1 MLSPLRGSN
10 NVSLF
15 SSAGVYTPFRR
26 FFSAGVYTPFRHF
39 FRQGFTPHFAVFFRQ
54 GFTPPELIIPVF
66 YVGRGLHPISPFFF
80 RQGFTPPACEAVTL
94 SGFRYFFNSW
104 AIKSFSFF
112 AASNFMLSS
121 VGRGTGFVFRRL
133 KVSDEQASRSPLMVV

>member
-26 FFSAGVYTPFRHF
+26 FFRQGFTPRFAVF
-39 FRQGFTPHFAVFFRQ
+39 FRQGFTPHFAV
-54 GFTPPELIIPVF
+54 
-66 YVGRGLHPISPFFF
+66 FF

-94 SGFRYFFNSW
+94 SGFRYFFNSD
-104 AIKSFSFF
+104 AIKSFNLF
-112 AASNFMLSS
+112 AASMSMLSS
-121 VGRGTGFVFRRL
+121 VGTGIGFVLRRL
-133 KVSDEQASRSPLMVV
+133 KVSAEQASRSPLMVV